1 MIYTCDTCINNI
13 HTMKF
18 IQTLTEMFTQRGYF
32 EIKETHEFTNFL
44 QVLTNDKEKVYV
56 FANFIEK
63 ISVNLFKECLAFLE
77 QNNSTHCI
85 IITSEGITP
94 CVKKI
99 IDNSYN
105 IRIEV
110 FSEDELGYN
119 VTKHC
124 LVPKHE
130 LATSE
135 ELAEL
140 KKHLPNLP
148 IILHKDPVIR
158 FLGYEK
164 KQVVKITRK
173 SGAIV
178 FRIII

>member
-1 MIYTCDTCINNI
+1 
-13 HTMKF
+13 MKF
-18 IQTLTEMFTQRGYF
+18 IQTLDEMFSQRGY
-32 EIKETHEFTNFL
+32 EYVTE
-44 QVLTNDKEKVYV
+44 TNDFEHVVRVAKHSKGKVYV
-56 FANFIEK
+56 FSNFIEK
-63 ISVNLFKECLAFLE
+63 ISVNLFKECLSFLD

-85 IITSEGITP
+85 VITSEGITP

-105 IRIEV
+105 VRIEV

-119 VTKHC
+119 VTKHS

-130 LATSE
+130 LASQS

-148 IILHKDPVIR
+148 IILSKDPVVK
-158 FLGYEK
+158 FLGFEK
-164 KQVVKITRK
+164 KQVVKVTRK
-173 SGAIV
+173 SGAVV

>member
-1 MIYTCDTCINNI
+1 
-13 HTMKF
+13 MKF
-18 IQTLTEMFTQRGYF
+18 IQTLDEMFTQRGY
-32 EIKETHEFTNFL
+32 EYIKETHDFPYFL
-44 QVLTNDKEKVYV
+44 KAAIHSKEKVYV
-56 FANFIEK
+56 FSNFIEK
-63 ISVNLFKECLAFLE
+63 ISVNIFKECLSFLE

-85 IITSEGITP
+85 VINSEGITP

-99 IDNSYN
+99 IDNSHGT
-105 IRIEV
+105 RIEV

-119 VTKHC
+119 VTKHR

-130 LATSE
+130 LANPT
-135 ELAEL
+135 ELLEL

-148 IILHKDPVIR
+148 IILQKDPVIR
-158 FLGYEK
+158 FLGFEK

-173 SGAIV
+173 SGTVI

>member
-1 MIYTCDTCINNI
+1 
-13 HTMKF
+13 MKF
-18 IQTLTEMFTQRGYF
+18 IQTLDEMFTQRGYF
-32 EIKETHEFTNFL
+32 QIKETHEFPNFL
-44 QVLTNDKEKVYV
+44 RVATHTKGKVYV

-63 ISVNLFKECLAFLE
+63 ISVNLFKECLSFLDE
-77 QNNSTHCI
+77 NNSTHCI

-130 LATSE
+130 VASAE
-135 ELAEL
+135 EIAEL

-158 FLGYEK
+158 FLGFEK

-173 SGAIV
+173 SGSVV